1 MASSSNIALHSK
13 NEDLNIVYLTAT
25 KICGTAY
32 EYIFEDT
39 MVFIPMANMFFDN
52 YTDLDFPVTENTPP
66 YFKIPNVLA
75 SKEIDI
81 NIETSFSSP
90 YGSSSQIQGYGIM
103 VNTGSRYLMVGYGYS
118 AADTGSQSSGD
129 IYKYRHSTAHFSVS
143 GFNIQD
149 KPAYLCI
156 ILNALGSCYTS
167 LFTSYGSSMF
177 MNFKSVAK
185 ISW

>member
-1 MASSSNIALHSK
+1 MASSSNITLYSK
-13 NEDLNIVYLTAT
+13 TEDLNLVYLNAS

-32 EYIFEDT
+32 KHIFEDT
-39 MVFIPMANMFFDN
+39 MVFVPMASIFFDN

-90 YGSSSQIQGYGIM
+90 YGSSFQIQGYGIM
-103 VNTGSRYLMVGYGYS
+103 VNDGSEYQMVGYGYS

-143 GFNIQD
+143 GWMLQD
-149 KPAYLCI
+149 YPVYLCI
-156 ILNALGSCYTS
+156 ILNALGTCYTS
-167 LFTSYGSSMF
+167 LFTSYGSSVF
-177 MNFKSVAK
+177 MNFSSVAK